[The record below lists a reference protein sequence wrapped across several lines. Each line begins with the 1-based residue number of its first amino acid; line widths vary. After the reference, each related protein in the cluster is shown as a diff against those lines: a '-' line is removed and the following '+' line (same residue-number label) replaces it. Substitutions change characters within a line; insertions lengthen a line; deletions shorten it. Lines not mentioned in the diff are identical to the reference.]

1 MVGWG
6 ARGVFFNPLLGLS
19 FFGWLAQTAFFLV
32 LALVAAALMP
42 GQLRGVQAQLP
53 RRPWASLGWGALVF
67 FIVAP
72 ATLVVLVISI
82 IGLLLVVPY
91 AVFLLLALF
100 FVTTAVAAFLAQKAL
115 TAFRGKESLMLAV
128 TVGVVGTTVVSRI
141 PVAGPLVLVVMMVM
155 GTGAAVLGFAQHRRA
170 RREAEAARTAMAAA
184 ATGLRDPAPATA
196 YITPIVQTS
205 PATQGPPQ
213 QIVPPVPPPSVPPR
227 PPVTSEPPTAPRPAP
242 PPPPA
247 PPAGS
252 AAGVAP
258 AVDGS
263 PAGGAGQGGP
273 QGEE

>member
-1 MVGWG
+1 
-6 ARGVFFNPLLGLS
+6 
-19 FFGWLAQTAFFLV
+19 
-32 LALVAAALMP
+32 
-42 GQLRGVQAQLP
+42 
-53 RRPWASLGWGALVF
+53 
-67 FIVAP
+67 
-72 ATLVVLVISI
+72 
-82 IGLLLVVPY
+82 
-91 AVFLLLALF
+91 
-100 FVTTAVAAFLAQKAL
+100 
-115 TAFRGKESLMLAV
+115 MLAV

-242 PPPPA
+242 PPPA